1 MGIAFLYPEGKLKA
15 LTMSYDDG
23 VHQDRRLIEIFNR
36 NGLKGTFHLNY
47 ATFGRGNRLNA
58 DEVHDLYQGHEVAC
72 HTATHPF
79 LERQPRTEVIR
90 EIFEDRR
97 GLESL
102 CGYPV
107 VGMSYPFG
115 TWNEEVAAIA
125 RAAGIVYSRDT
136 RTTGGFGWP
145 QEFMHW
151 EGTCHHH
158 QMLERGRAFLEFNRH
173 PLPLMYVWGHAYE
186 FDNDDN
192 WNELEEFAGMMGN
205 RPDIWYATNI
215 QVYRYIQAIRA
226 AVTSVDGKTLYNPS
240 AETLWVKK
248 GDTILPVAPGETR
261 AIAE

>member
-1 MGIAFLYPEGKLKA
+1 M
-15 LTMSYDDG
+15 
-23 VHQDRRLIEIFNR
+23 
-36 NGLKGTFHLNY
+36 
-47 ATFGRGNRLNA
+47 
-58 DEVHDLYQGHEVAC
+58 HDLYQGHEVAC

-115 TWNEEVAAIA
+115 TWNEEVVAIA

-158 QMLERGRAFLEFNRH
+158 EMLERGRAFLDFNRH

-192 WNELEEFAGMMGN
+192 WNEMEEFAGMMGN
-205 RPDIWYATNI
+205 RPDIWYATNL

-226 AVTSVDGKTLYNPS
+226 AVTSADGKMLCNPS
-240 AETLWVKK
+240 AETLWIKK

-261 AIAE
+261 AI